1 MKEKILSEYKLQ
13 LPARSE
19 NEGVARAMVCAI
31 AGLMDPTLGELAD
44 IRCAVSEAVTNAI
57 VHGYRKSGGV
67 VYITVRLLLGQIFS
81 VEVMDRGC
89 GIRDVEEAMQPLFT
103 TDAEGERSGMGFS
116 VMQTFMDEVSVTS
129 KVGAGTRVFMRKRI
143 AGENEGR

>member
-1 MKEKILSEYKLQ
+1 MKEKVLSEYKLQ

-31 AGLMDPTLGELAD
+31 AGLLDPTLGELAD

-57 VHGYRKSGGV
+57 VHGYRKAGGV
-67 VYITVRLLLGQIFS
+67 VYITVKLLQGQIFF
-81 VEVMDRGC
+81 VEVTDRGC
-89 GIRDVEEAMQPLFT
+89 GIRDVGEAMQPLFT

-116 VMQTFMDEVSVTS
+116 VMQTFMDEVSVAS
-129 KVGAGTRVFMRKRI
+129 EVGVGTRVSMRKRI
-143 AGENEGR
+143 TGEHEGR

>member
-1 MKEKILSEYKLQ
+1 MREKILGEYKLQ

-31 AGLMDPTLGELAD
+31 AGLMDPTLSELAD

-57 VHGYRKSGGV
+57 VHGYRRKRGE
-67 VYITVRLLLGQIFS
+67 VYITVRMLLGQIFS
-81 VEVMDRGC
+81 VEIRDRGC
-89 GIRDVEEAMQPLFT
+89 GIPNVEEAMQPLFT
-103 TDAEGERSGMGFS
+103 TDSEGERSGMGFS

-129 KVGAGTRVFMRKRI
+129 EVGVGTRVLMQKRI
-143 AGENEGR
+143 TGEHEGR